1 MLVQT
6 LKPGQTAMD
15 AFFSNQIRISKLKA
29 KRSAMV
35 VRPQLRVSLAHD
47 SNSPGSER
55 LSSAERS
62 SSPGVQKID
71 PRKNRKPRPSF
82 FARRLPEMMTMMV
95 QHTPKPASSKKIATP
110 ATPA

>member
-15 AFFSNQIRISKLKA
+15 AFVSNQIRISKLKA

-95 QHTPKPASSKKIATP
+95 HTPKPASSKKVVAP